1 VAEPARQLGPR
12 RDEHGRI
19 ITLTDLLG
27 YAVAG
32 CLISVAAMVAVDG
45 LFALLGLGKFGDLNG
60 WLGLI
65 FPAIIFVEQF
75 RAARG
80 SRGRL
85 PVALLA
91 AVVALGLGFAAA
103 GFVGL
108 PALFSGAIAALVAT
122 VGYATIWHVGLT
134 IARPS

>member
-1 VAEPARQLGPR
+1 MAEPARQLGPR

-19 ITLTDLLG
+19 ATLTDLLA
-27 YAVAG
+27 YALAG
-32 CLISVAAMVAVDG
+32 CVISIAGMVAVDG
-45 LFALLGLGKFGDLNG
+45 LFALLGLGEFGDLNG

-85 PVALLA
+85 AVALVA

-103 GFVGL
+103 GFVPL

-122 VGYATIWHVGLT
+122 VVYATIWHVGLT